1 MRFRQVHLDFHTS
14 EHIPGVGSQFD
25 KAQFQAALREGHVDS
40 ITVFAKCHHGWAYF
54 NAEKNEIHPTLGG
67 FELLTAQLEAAHE
80 IDVKAPIYISAGT
93 DERLARRHPEWLIRS
108 REEAGMTSS
117 PHDFEKPGFHRMCLN
132 SPYLEVLLEQT
143 REVCQRYYSRGIDGL
158 FFDIVGVQPCR
169 CSHCLKTLRDEGR
182 DPEDDA
188 EIWALAERVHANYTR
203 RIREVVDETDPA
215 IHVFH
220 NSGHITRGR
229 RDLANMSSH
238 YELESLPTGGWGYDH
253 FPLSARYVQQF
264 GVDFLGM
271 TGKFHRSWGEFGG
284 FKHPNALRYECALSA
299 ANGATFYIGDQ
310 CHPSGR
316 MEMATYRLIG
326 AAYAELEQK
335 EPWLDGV
342 SSIADIGVLSLES
355 CIGRCAAAESTD
367 AGVVR
372 MLLEG
377 NYLFDILDRESDFS
391 PYKVLILPDAVVSDA
406 ALLHKLAAYVSGGGR
421 ILATGRSCLNEAGD
435 AHAFDLGATYLG
447 ESEFNPNY
455 LRPTDTYEP
464 ICMEDAAYAVFGK
477 CYRAMAKEDAETL
490 AVVEPP
496 YFNRTAEH
504 FCSHRNTPNNL
515 APDSAAITVGKDGAY
530 IAFEIFSDY
539 AEIGML
545 INKKAVYLALDTLL
559 DGIKTV
565 ETDLPA
571 QGVMTLMDQT
581 AERRYVCHLLYAAP
595 TKRGKNVEVI
605 EDIIPLYNVSL
616 TLRPD
621 KEITRVYLAPTG
633 EVLPYVVG
641 DGEIKLTVPKIDCHQ
656 MVVFD
661 YKK

>member
-14 EHIPGVGSQFD
+14 EHIPEVGSKFD
-25 KAQFQAALREGHVDS
+25 KKQFQDALRAGHVDS
-40 ITVFAKCHHGWAYF
+40 ITIFAKCHHGWAYF

-67 FELLTAQLEAAHE
+67 FELLDAQLEAAHE
-80 IDVKAPIYISAGT
+80 IGVKAPIYISAGT
-93 DERLARRHPEWLIRS
+93 DERLARRHPEWLIRG
-108 REEAGMTSS
+108 ENEAGWTSS
-117 PHDFEKPGFHRMCLN
+117 PHDFDHPGFHRMCLN

-143 REVCQRYYSRGIDGL
+143 REVCQKYYAKGIDGL

-169 CSHCLKTLRDEGR
+169 CSSCLKTLREEGR
-182 DPEDDA
+182 NPDDPA

-203 RIREVVDETDPA
+203 RIREVVDETDPT

-264 GVDFLGM
+264 GVDYLGM

-284 FKHPNALRYECALSA
+284 FKHPNALRYECALSV
-299 ANGATFYIGDQ
+299 ANGAKCSIGDQ

-316 MEMATYRLIG
+316 MEMATYKLIG
-326 AAYAELEQK
+326 AAYAEIEVK

-342 SSIADIGVLSLES
+342 DAVADIGVLSLES
-355 CIGRCAAAESTD
+355 CIGRCPTADKTD

-377 NYLFDILDRESDFS
+377 NYLFNVLDKESDFS
-391 PYKVLILPDAVVSDA
+391 PYKVLILPDAIKTDA
-406 ALLHKLAAYVSGGGR
+406 ALLAKLQAYVAGGGK
-421 ILATGRSCLNEAGD
+421 ILASGCSGLNEAGD
-435 AHAFDLGATYLG
+435 AFAFDLGAIWQG
-447 ESEFNPNY
+447 ESSMSPNY

-464 ICMEDAAYAVFGK
+464 ITMEDAAYAVFGK
-477 CYRAMAKEDAETL
+477 CYRVQAAPEARALAM
-490 AVVEPP
+490 VEPP

-504 FCSHRNTPNNL
+504 FCSHQNTPNNL
-515 APDSAAITVGKDGAY
+515 MPDTAAITVGTQGAY
-530 IAFEIFSDY
+530 VAWEIFADY
-539 AEIGML
+539 ANIGML
-545 INKKAVYLALDTLL
+545 INKKAVHLALDALL

-565 ETDLPA
+565 QTSLPA
-571 QGVMTLMDQT
+571 QGVVTLMNQ
-581 AERRYVCHLLYAAP
+581 AGESRYVCHLLYATP
-595 TKRGKNVEVI
+595 VRRGTGVEII
-605 EDIIPLYNVSL
+605 EDIVPLYNIAL
-616 TLRPD
+616 TLRTD
-621 KEITRVYLAPTG
+621 KPIKRVYLAPTG
-633 EVLPYVVG
+633 EELPFVAENGSVT
-641 DGEIKLTVPKIDCHQ
+641 LTVPTIDCHQ

-661 YKK
+661 Y

>member
-14 EHIPGVGSQFD
+14 EHIPGVGSKFD
-25 KAQFQAALREGHVDS
+25 KAQFQRALREGHVDS

-54 NAEKNEIHPTLGG
+54 NAEKNEIHPTLDG
-67 FELLTAQLEAAHE
+67 FELLNAQLEAAHE

-108 REEAGMTSS
+108 KEEAGQTSS
-117 PHDFEKPGFHRMCLN
+117 PHDFANPGFHRMCLN

-143 REVCQRYYSRGIDGL
+143 REVCQKYYPMGIDGL
-158 FFDIVGVQPCR
+158 FFDIVGVQPC
-169 CSHCLKTLRDEGR
+169 HCASCLRTLREEGR

-264 GVDFLGM
+264 GVDYLGM

-284 FKHPNALRYECALSA
+284 FKHPNALRYECALSV
-299 ANGATFYIGDQ
+299 ANGAKCSVGDQ

-326 AAYAELEQK
+326 AAYAEIEAK

-342 SSIADIGVLSLES
+342 QAVADVGVLSLEA
-355 CIGRCAAAESTD
+355 CIGRCPVADKTD

-377 NYLFDILDRESDFS
+377 KYLFNVLDKESDFS
-391 PYKVLILPDAVVSDA
+391 PYKVLILPDAIKTDA
-406 ALLHKLAAYVSGGGR
+406 ALLAKLTDYVAGGGK
-421 ILATGRSCLNEAGD
+421 ILASGCSGLDEAG
-435 AHAFDLGATYLG
+435 AAFAFDLGAVWQG
-447 ESEFNPNY
+447 ESPMSPNY
-455 LRPTDTYEP
+455 LRPTADFEP
-464 ICMEDAAYAVFGK
+464 ISVEDAAYAVFGK
-477 CYRAMAKEDAETL
+477 CYRVQSAPDATTL

-496 YFNRTAEH
+496 
-504 FCSHRNTPNNL
+504 
-515 APDSAAITVGKDGAY
+515 
-530 IAFEIFSDY
+530 
-539 AEIGML
+539 
-545 INKKAVYLALDTLL
+545 
-559 DGIKTV
+559 
-565 ETDLPA
+565 
-571 QGVMTLMDQT
+571 
-581 AERRYVCHLLYAAP
+581 
-595 TKRGKNVEVI
+595 
-605 EDIIPLYNVSL
+605 
-616 TLRPD
+616 
-621 KEITRVYLAPTG
+621 
-633 EVLPYVVG
+633 
-641 DGEIKLTVPKIDCHQ
+641 
-656 MVVFD
+656 
-661 YKK
+661 